1 MRWNVSLPVITSEV
15 GDTWIYG
22 VPSDPVKVARMRA
35 AHRSRQACLSSG
47 ACSIDDPKL
56 FNATA
61 FLLKNSEHT
70 WGLDHKTVLSPV
82 DEVLHQNWS
91 NAEFH
96 AIARGLPPAE
106 DPHQLTEKYR
116 KLARSWTTQRDYGL
130 TYALDALGEDHPL
143 AEAIRAAWAEQVPSV
158 PRHGSSPGHFVPGL
172 DETYPR
178 STIA

>member
-1 MRWNVSLPVITSEV
+1 MTRQVPTFGSHRWASSAGALSGFVPGTAESAPAVRWNVSLPVITSEV

-116 KLARSWTTQRDYGL
+116 KLARSWTT
-130 TYALDALGEDHPL
+130 
-143 AEAIRAAWAEQVPSV
+143 
-158 PRHGSSPGHFVPGL
+158 
-172 DETYPR
+172 
-178 STIA
+178 